1 MVATKGE
8 SARQVPIRRSGEAEK
23 RSGRNYEGVSM
34 RTIRTCLLTGSALA
48 ATSVLSLQPAYAQ
61 SADQADQSASTAA
74 DGAEATTRSKAVTS
88 EDILKEIVVTGT
100 NRKLAGGLMIIQ
112 RQPETTNS
120 ISAEAI
126 AQKMTLSGPY
136 QLVATMPG
144 VNTGQS
150 DPYQMTPRYGL
161 YIRGLPMNEIGWVA
175 DGAPMLDQAYNLPY
189 SETWADNENIAGVT
203 ILPGSTRIVDPVQT
217 AVAGE
222 FGMTIRDP
230 SDEAGGRASYSYGTF
245 NSHRIFGGI
254 DTGEI
259 GQTGLKAFGTVSY
272 TRAGAFAL
280 PKDAHGTRL
289 HTDFKVVKD
298 WGGDAKSS
306 LWVSFNNWDSLRSQP
321 FTLTQFRANQQS
333 GDYSA
338 GNYASVFNPLS
349 NSNSWYKHAFYTR
362 KDLRIVS
369 NNEFNLTD
377 SLKVNLIPYYRWIH
391 SNSQGPSSINPNN
404 VFSGNQRQTVSTAG
418 LFLLPN
424 GNIPVKSNLL
434 QSQHA
439 YGFNSYATYEFSD
452 SNELQVG
459 WWHDQWKMD
468 QLNSFTPVAVNG
480 DAADWGDNALVATNG
495 QKIRGSDFSFKSNIN
510 VLSIQDKQTFLDGSL
525 IVEVGAKYYMG
536 RITGTNHVPGP
547 QADMG
552 DRYRRFLP
560 RGTISL
566 DINDSMQVYGN
577 IVSEIRV
584 PVPITTYPDTYSI
597 SNGTLSQI
605 GLSSLKPEYSLGQEI
620 GYRYHDGL
628 ITADIALFNKKLKN
642 HTVVSLAFLNG
653 AGVNTAINAG
663 GLLMRGATAE
673 LTLKPIHGFS
683 PYVNAQYLD
692 TETTSNLQVGNDF
705 LPTKGK
711 DGVNAPKFTATVGLN
726 YDSGPFFA
734 NVLFRHTGSQ
744 YSTFMNDQK
753 LKGYETVDLGF
764 GYRLPEGIVGKET
777 VFRLT
782 VTNVGNKPY
791 LSTFSSVTPTA
802 TTRTGING
810 TTIAGRAPSYWLGS
824 PRAIMGTFSTQF

>member
-1 MVATKGE
+1 M
-8 SARQVPIRRSGEAEK
+8 
-23 RSGRNYEGVSM
+23 
-34 RTIRTCLLTGSALA
+34 
-48 ATSVLSLQPAYAQ
+48 
-61 SADQADQSASTAA
+61 D
-74 DGAEATTRSKAVTS
+74 
-88 EDILKEIVVTGT
+88 IVVTGR
-100 NRKLAGGLMIIQ
+100 NRKLAGGLMIVQ

-175 DGAPMLDQAYNLPY
+175 DGAPQLDQAYNLPY

-222 FGMTIRDP
+222 FSMTIRDP
-230 SDEAGGRASYSYGTF
+230 SDEAGGRASYSYGSF

-259 GQTGLKAFGTVSY
+259 GQTGLKAFGTISY

-280 PKDAHGTRL
+280 PDEAHGTRL
-289 HTDFKVVKD
+289 HTDFKAVKD

-321 FTLTQFRANQQS
+321 FTLAQFRANQQS
-333 GDYSA
+333 GDYSV
-338 GNYASVFNPLS
+338 GNYASIFNPLS

-362 KDLRIVS
+362 KDVRIVS
-369 NNEFNLTD
+369 NNQFSPAD
-377 SLKVNLIPYYRWIH
+377 GLKVTLIPYYRWIH

-404 VFSGNQRQTVSTAG
+404 VFSGNQRQTVSTTG

-424 GNIPVKSNLL
+424 GNIPVKTNLL
-434 QSQHA
+434 QKQTA
-439 YGFNSYATYEFSD
+439 YGFNSYATYELSD

-459 WWHDQWKMD
+459 WWHDHWKMD
-468 QLNSFTPVAVNG
+468 QLNNFTPVAVNG
-480 DAADWGDNALVATNG
+480 DAANWGGNALLGSNG
-495 QKIRGSDFSFKSNIN
+495 QQIRGSDFSFRSNVD
-510 VLSIQDKQTFLDGSL
+510 VLSIQDSQKFFDDKLTF
-525 IVEVGAKYYMG
+525 EVGAKYFMG
-536 RITGTNHVPGP
+536 RLNGTNRVPGT
-547 QADMG
+547 QTDMR
-552 DRYRRFLP
+552 DRYKKFLP
-560 RGTISL
+560 RGTVSF
-566 DINDSMQVYGN
+566 DINSNMQVYAN

-605 GLSSLKPEYSLGQEI
+605 GLSTLKPEDSLGEEI

-628 ITADIALFNKKLKN
+628 ITADVALFNKKLKN

-673 LTLKPIHGFS
+673 LSLSPIHGFS

-692 TETTSNLQVGNDF
+692 TETTSNLQVGSDF
-705 LPTKGK
+705 LPTKGL
-711 DGVNAPKFTATVGLN
+711 DGVNAPKFTATVGIN
-726 YDSGPFFA
+726 YDQGPFFA

-753 LKGYETVDLGF
+753 LEGYETVDLGF
-764 GYRLPEGIVGKET
+764 GYRLPEGMVGKNT
-777 VFRLT
+777 VFRLA

-824 PRAIMGTFSTQF
+824 PRSIMGTISTQF